1 MTSFCMSLF
10 LGGRTEK
17 SQVMRVSYW
26 LEKRIPMKLE
36 KIAVWLFFFAAVLYF
51 IGGLRDI
58 FAPGFF
64 NISSHPPTKWDI
76 AMKFGTA
83 GIFLASA
90 ALYKTALTKTPA
102 DKK

>member
-1 MTSFCMSLF
+1 
-10 LGGRTEK
+10 
-17 SQVMRVSYW
+17 
-26 LEKRIPMKLE
+26 MKLE

-64 NISSHPPTKWDI
+64 NVSQDLPTKWDI

-83 GIFLASA
+83 GVFLAGA
-90 ALYKTALTKTPA
+90 ALYKTAQTKTPL
-102 DKK
+102 DKQ